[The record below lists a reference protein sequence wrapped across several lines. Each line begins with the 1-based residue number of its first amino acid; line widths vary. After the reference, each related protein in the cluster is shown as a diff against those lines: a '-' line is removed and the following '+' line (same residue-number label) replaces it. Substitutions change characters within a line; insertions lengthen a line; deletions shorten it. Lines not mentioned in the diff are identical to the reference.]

1 MKTILLII
9 STLVTMF
16 IISGCKE
23 HTKEEPSVPDKI
35 IQNSN
40 YTDTF
45 VYDKSSPYKDVLT
58 KCISIKD
65 TKDSCSLKTLPLL
78 MQESSNPTKK
88 QIMQRVVVS
97 HKWMG
102 DRFAQM
108 LDILP
113 NDIKKLLAATTA
125 IVIDDDVIPAY
136 YLPRTGAIYL
146 DARYLW
152 LTPKEAKTINKKQDF
167 RNDYG
172 KDLKFLNF
180 WRYVKDNKYAYGYYS
195 LDRNVTRKIDDIKY
209 AFARLLYHELAHAND
224 FTPKDIVKNANQNDS
239 IVNILNSNEAYNAY
253 ISTKLYKTSPLES
266 NELKKIGQIL
276 YHGEKATAV
285 EKAYSAAE
293 VGEFFDEDRAND
305 LYSYSTQYED
315 IAMLFEDIMMKYHY
329 GINRDIAFL
338 PKPNKDNNLTCD
350 DYIVA
355 WGKRDRVADEQVKQ
369 RALFVV
375 KSILPN
381 ETNWDEFFAKNLS
394 NSIELKKGKSWCDTV
409 NLSKD
414 ERLFRKLKSDMLINR
429 AMLPPYL

>member
-1 MKTILLII
+1 MKTVILGLTIGVFLFLLN
-9 STLVTMF
+9 SCGNNSVT
-16 IISGCKE
+16 K
-23 HTKEEPSVPDKI
+23 KQVPDKI

-45 VYDKSSPYKDVLT
+45 VYDKNSPYKDVLK
-58 KCISIKD
+58 KCIAIKD

-113 NDIKKLLAATTA
+113 SDIKKLLAATTA
-125 IVIDDDVIPAY
+125 IVIDDDVIPSY
-136 YLPRTGAIYL
+136 YWTGTGAIYL

-152 LTPKEAKTINKKQDF
+152 LTPKEAKTITKKQDY
-167 RNDYG
+167 RSDYG

-180 WRYVKDNKYAYGYYS
+180 LRYVKDNNYAFYYYNLDSNITRS
-195 LDRNVTRKIDDIKY
+195 LNDIKY

-224 FTPKDIVKNANQNDS
+224 FTPANIIKSANKNDS
-239 IVNILNSNEAYNAY
+239 IVNILNSNKAYNSY
-253 ISTKLYKTSPLES
+253 ISTKLYKTTPLES

-276 YHGEKATAV
+276 YHGKSATAV
-285 EKAYSAAE
+285 EKAYSANE
-293 VGEFFDEDRAND
+293 IGEFFDEDRANA

-315 IAMLFEDIMMKYHY
+315 IAMLFESVMMKYHY
-329 GINRDIAFL
+329 NIQRDLAFL
-338 PKPNKDNNLTCD
+338 PKPNKKNNLTCS
-350 DYIVA
+350 DYIVS

-369 RALFVV
+369 RALFVT

-381 ETNWDEFFAKNLS
+381 EANWDDFFANNLS
-394 NSIELKKGKSWCDTV
+394 NSIELKRGKNWCDSID
-409 NLSKD
+409 LSKNQK
-414 ERLFRKLKSDMLINR
+414 LYKKLKSSKLIKENII
-429 AMLPPYL
+429 PPYL

>member
-9 STLVTMF
+9 STLVTIF

-45 VYDKSSPYKDVLT
+45 VYDKNSPYKDVLK
-58 KCISIKD
+58 KCISVKY
-65 TKDSCSLKTLPLL
+65 TKDSCSLKKLPLL

-102 DRFAQM
+102 DRFAQI

-113 NDIKKLLAATTA
+113 DDIKKLLGATTA
-125 IVIDDDVIPAY
+125 IVIDDDVIPSY
-136 YLPRTGAIYL
+136 YWRGTGAIYL

-152 LTPKEAKTINKKQDF
+152 LTPKEAKTITKQD
-167 RNDYG
+167 DYRSKFG
-172 KDLKFLNF
+172 NGLKFIELSRFIKN
-180 WRYVKDNKYAYGYYS
+180 NKYAYRYYS
-195 LDRNVTRKIDDIKY
+195 LDSNKTRSLNDIKY
-209 AFARLLYHELAHAND
+209 AFAYLLYHELSHAND
-224 FTPKDIVKNANQNDS
+224 LTPTDIVQNANKNDS
-239 IVNILNSNEAYNAY
+239 IGNILNSNEVYNAY
-253 ISTKLYKTSPLES
+253 ISTKLYKTMPLES
-266 NELKKIGQIL
+266 KELKKIGQIL
-276 YHGEKATAV
+276 YHGEKATAI
-285 EKAYSAAE
+285 EKAYTADE
-293 VGEFFDEDRAND
+293 IGEFFDEDRADD
-305 LYSYSTQYED
+305 LYAYSTQYED
-315 IAMLFEDIMMKYHY
+315 LAMLFEATMMKYHY
-329 GINRDIAFL
+329 GIQMDEIFM
-338 PKPNKDNNLTCD
+338 PKPSKDSNLTCD

-429 AMLPPYL
+429 TMVPPYL